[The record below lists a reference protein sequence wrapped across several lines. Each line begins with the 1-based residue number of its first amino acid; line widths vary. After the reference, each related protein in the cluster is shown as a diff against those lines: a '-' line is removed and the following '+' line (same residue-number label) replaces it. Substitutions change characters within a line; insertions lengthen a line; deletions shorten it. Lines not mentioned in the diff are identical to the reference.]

1 MYRPLKKMDWLV
13 IGLAVLVFL
22 LTLALFWLNQGRF
35 YNPWK

>member
-13 IGLAVLVFL
+13 IGLAVLVVL

-35 YNPWK
+35 YNPW